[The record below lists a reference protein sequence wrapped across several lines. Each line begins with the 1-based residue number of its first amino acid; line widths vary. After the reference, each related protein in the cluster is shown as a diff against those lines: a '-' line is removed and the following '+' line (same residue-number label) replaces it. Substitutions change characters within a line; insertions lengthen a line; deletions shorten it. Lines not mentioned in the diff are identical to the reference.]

1 MKRKIFASI
10 ALLSVSAVL
19 ITGILITL
27 AAYQDFFVVLK
38 TQVQSEC
45 LALQRE
51 LNGLAPGEHRAP
63 NPPNGHRLT
72 LVAPDGTVLYDSRG
86 IPANMDHHRHR
97 PEIQV
102 ALFHGVGEDTR
113 FSSTLREQTYYYA
126 VLLQDGSVL
135 RLSTTTASALAS
147 FDQLFGL
154 MLVIV
159 LAVGL
164 AAVLTASYLTRRI
177 VRPINSMD
185 LDFPGNTGVYDELA
199 PLLGRI
205 REQNQQIRLH
215 ISALNRQRLEF
226 SAITENMSEGFLVL
240 DRDAKVLSHN
250 RSALKLLG
258 IPKYSAAGLSLL
270 ELNRSESFR
279 TLLQAALEG
288 KPCEAVV
295 ILHGRHCH
303 VLLSPV
309 WEEGHLQGLVAILM
323 DVTEREERE
332 QLRREFTANVSHELK
347 TPLTAISGY
356 AEIMKDGVAKTED
369 VPLFSQHIYHEAQRL
384 IALVQDLMFL
394 SKLEESVPQER
405 EKVRLLPLAEE
416 VTHRLAQKASLHH
429 VTVELLGDAQA
440 TVLGIPFVL
449 EEIIY
454 NLLDNAIKY
463 NRKDGRATIT
473 VSKAEHG
480 VLLAVEDTGI
490 GIPEGEL
497 DRVFERFYRV
507 DKSRNER
514 VEGTGLGLSIVKH
527 GASLHQA
534 QLSLSS
540 SPRGSRFTLLF
551 PLSDSQ

>member
-1 MKRKIFASI
+1 MRRKIFASI
-10 ALLSVSAVL
+10 ALLSASAVL
-19 ITGILITL
+19 ITAVLITF
-27 AAYQDFFVVLK
+27 AAYQDFFAALK
-38 TQVQSEC
+38 TQVRSEC
-45 LALQRE
+45 LSLQRE
-51 LNGLAPGEHRAP
+51 LNGPGPGALNEP
-63 NPPNGHRLT
+63 EPPHGRRLT
-72 LVAPDGTVLYDSRG
+72 LIAPDGTVLYDSSRT
-86 IPANMDHHRHR
+86 PANMDNHRNR
-97 PEIQV
+97 PEIQA
-102 ALFHGVGEDTR
+102 ALLHGAGEDTR
-113 FSSTLREQTYYYA
+113 FSDTLREQTYYYA

-135 RLSTTTASALAS
+135 RLSATTASVLAS
-147 FDQLFGL
+147 FDRLFGL
-154 MLVIV
+154 ILVIV

-164 AAVLTASYLTRRI
+164 AAILMASYLTRRI
-177 VRPINSMD
+177 VRPINSID

-215 ISALNRQRLEF
+215 IAALNRQRLEF

-258 IPKYSAAGLSLL
+258 IPKFSATGLSLL

-288 KPCEAVV
+288 KASEAVV
-295 ILHGRHCH
+295 ALHERHCQ

-309 WEEGHLQGLVAILM
+309 WEDSHLQGLVAILM
-323 DVTEREERE
+323 DVTERQERE

-356 AEIMKDGVAKTED
+356 AEIMKDGVARAED
-369 VPLFSQHIYHEAQRL
+369 VPLFSQHIYYEAQRL

-394 SKLEESVPQER
+394 SKLEESIPPER
-405 EKVRLLPLAEE
+405 EAIRLFPLAEE
-416 VTHRLAQKASLHH
+416 VARRLAQKASLHH
-429 VTVELLGDAQA
+429 VTVELLGDTQA
-440 TVLGIPFVL
+440 KVLGIPFIL
-449 EEIIY
+449 EEILY

-463 NRKDGRATIT
+463 NQKDGRATIT
-473 VSKAEHG
+473 VSKEDHG
-480 VLLAVEDTGI
+480 VLLTVEDTGI

-497 DRVFERFYRV
+497 GRVFERFYRV
-507 DKSRNER
+507 DKSRNGR
-514 VEGTGLGLSIVKH
+514 VEGTGLGLAIVKH

-540 SPRGSRFTLLF
+540 NPRGSRFSLLF
-551 PLSDSQ
+551 PLLDAQ